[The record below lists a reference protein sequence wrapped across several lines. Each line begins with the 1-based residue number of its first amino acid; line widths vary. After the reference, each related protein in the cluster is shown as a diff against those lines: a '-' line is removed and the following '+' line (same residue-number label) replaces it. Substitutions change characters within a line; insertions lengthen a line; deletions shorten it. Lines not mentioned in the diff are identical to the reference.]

1 MGKETKQC
9 PYCGEEILS
18 VAKKC
23 KHCGEWLETTSSEPA
38 KMIECPICGEEI
50 SEDADICPYCNEKV
64 NNVSNG
70 QVDDK
75 LAAEDETDYIEVD
88 ETDEDETEENEE
100 TSSEANT
107 SVIPTIEKE
116 NNGNVVNDS
125 AEVKRGRFSY
135 FFVNTYVTNCIN
147 FKDTISRKQF
157 WCGFLWYMFIAYAIF
172 ASIGWIT
179 IFNTDII
186 FEFDNRSSFAYW
198 AYRFIY
204 FAICIPSTAAAVRR
218 LHDTGRS
225 GWWVL
230 ISLIPIIGAIVLI
243 CLLAK
248 KGKDKCERVQL
259 NITDIIVLIC
269 GTLFIVI
276 GIVGILRPI
285 DAPYG
290 NSFNKAYFENNY
302 SEEKADS
309 VEVDETNETAE
320 ESSVL
325 TDDMIKIAENTDNF
339 FEYYIS
345 PYDGGYET
353 AYGGNLEEA
362 YKAMI
367 LRYDTNTNYID
378 TLNISNSYGEF
389 VVTDLRIKGDNVY
402 FIVYFHPADNARM
415 RWHPTCRAF
424 RFNAN
429 TDTEELEFLREADN
443 MEFTSDDR
451 IRLMKEEVINPDD
464 AVAMQEYRYVTSGY
478 MNLY

>member
-23 KHCGEWLETTSSEPA
+23 KHCGEWLETTSPEPA

-64 NNVSNG
+64 NSVSN
-70 QVDDK
+70 VHDDDK
-75 LAAEDETDYIEVD
+75 HAAEDETDYIE
-88 ETDEDETEENEE
+88 EDVTEENEE

-107 SVIPTIEKE
+107 SIIPSIEKE
-116 NNGNVVNDS
+116 NNGNVVDNS

-320 ESSVL
+320 EGSVL
-325 TDDMIKIAENTDNF
+325 TDDMLKITENANNGY
-339 FEYYIS
+339 EYYIA
-345 PYDGGYET
+345 PYEGGYET
-353 AYGGNLEEA
+353 EDGIMEEA

-367 LRYDTNTNYID
+367 LRYDVNRYSID
-378 TLNISNSYGEF
+378 TLNISNSYGLF
-389 VVTDLRIKGDNVY
+389 VVTDFRIKGDNVY
-402 FIVYFHPADNARM
+402 FIVFYHPYDYART
-415 RWHPTCRAF
+415 RWHATRRAF

-429 TDTEELEFLREADN
+429 ADIDGTEELEFLGEADN
-443 MEFTSDDR
+443 MEFTDDGR
-451 IRLMKEEVINPDD
+451 IKLMDEEVINPDD
-464 AVAMQEYRYVTSGY
+464 AVAMYQYRFVTSGY